1 MNQEGQS
8 VGGSSQKLPG
18 AIKLLNGA
26 FSIYKQ
32 KYLVIV
38 GIAVVPALFGLFQ
51 IVAGNMA
58 VSVIF
63 FTAAFLATALMFFSY
78 LAFVSVITTESQSV
92 GGAYKRS
99 LQMALPAL
107 WVSILTSVA
116 VVGGFFLLIVPGIIL
131 SLLFSVSFYVLF
143 VENRRG
149 LSALS
154 SSWHYAKGYLWAIAW
169 RFLFLSIILL
179 LVNSAISF
187 VTNGPS
193 FLAPAA
199 QAEVSLPYQ
208 LLYLLLSN
216 FVVVPVSV
224 IYAYG
229 IYQALKK
236 IKGVGPLEIDG
247 QKIKRNITI
256 FSIIGIVGIVAM
268 IVFVWFVFVKV
279 LFQDDASVQ
288 QFILGAKEAQEARG
302 GQTLP

>member
-1 MNQEGQS
+1 M
-8 VGGSSQKLPG
+8 
-18 AIKLLNGA
+18 
-26 FSIYKQ
+26 
-32 KYLVIV
+32 
-38 GIAVVPALFGLFQ
+38 
-51 IVAGNMA
+51 
-58 VSVIF
+58 
-63 FTAAFLATALMFFSY
+63 
-78 LAFVSVITTESQSV
+78 
-92 GGAYKRS
+92 
-99 LQMALPAL
+99 
-107 WVSILTSVA
+107 
-116 VVGGFFLLIVPGIIL
+116 
-131 SLLFSVSFYVLF
+131 F

-247 QKIKRNITI
+247 QKIKGNITI
-256 FSIIGIVGIVAM
+256 FSLIGIIGIVGIVAM